1 MLKKIDRSAVIRVN
15 NYEIAESYV
24 KESSPN
30 AEIISTREANIENMQ
45 QYFKN
50 GVSCVEIGSSLLKSK
65 NTVEIKKIDKKFVEK
80 INEYRESMQ

>member
-30 AEIISTREANIENMQ
+30 AEIISTRETNIENMQ

-65 NTVEIKKIDKKFVEK
+65 NTVEIKKTDKKFVEK
-80 INEYRESMQ
+80 VNEHRESMQ